1 MERAWHFRDRRTEP
15 SNQRTLQRGAAVE
28 DGLSEL
34 EVSSTCW
41 NEQKGEPDPGLTR
54 EVGYRVVLEASMAA
68 LGEHEVGHLCSAGV
82 SFRADVVC
90 DSD

>member
-1 MERAWHFRDRRTEP
+1 MRARHFGDRLTDP
-15 SNQRTLQRGAAVE
+15 SKQTTLQRGAAVE

-54 EVGYRVVLEASMAA
+54 GVGYRVVLEASMAA
-68 LGEHEVGHLCSAGV
+68 LGEDEVGHLCSASVSVSCRCGV
-82 SFRADVVC
+82 R
-90 DSD
+90 